1 MVEEFV
7 DVWIMH
13 AFLLPTNVER
23 ESYKTE
29 TINQLVEL
37 VDMLSALEIS
47 RFALSERSDVTTF
60 DFEEKKDD

>member
-1 MVEEFV
+1 MVEEFI

-37 VDMLSALEIS
+37 VDMLSDLEIA
-47 RFALSERSDVTTF
+47 RFALTERSEVTTGF
-60 DFEEKKDD
+60 SEEKKAD